1 MCTHEYGSKVS
12 SQCCS
17 SLPFTLAFWGN
28 LSLTCGFQLCWAGRP
43 RDLCTWLPVLQLWA
57 DSSPPLHFVMRV
69 LRTYS
74 GLRACLANTWL
85 FELSLCPR
93 FCYVYICNYVC
104 TLAVAIYGSQEAAS
118 SIDPCFLCNW
128 DSVSFICLSVCLNLD
143 IISLYSSDWPGTH
156 CIDQPGLEWQ
166 KSTCFYLPSS
176 GTKAICHHTIRRCL
190 LSFHRPS
197 WLACEL
203 LNILLSSL
211 LTLQSY
217 SIWL

>member
-1 MCTHEYGSKVS
+1 MNMEARSALTAAPHCLSPWRSEVICPWPVVFSYARLADPGIYVS
-12 SQCCS
+12 DSQCCS
-17 SLPFTLAFWGN
+17 YEHIPLH
-28 LSLTCGFQLCWAGRP
+28 
-43 RDLCTWLPVLQLWA
+43 
-57 DSSPPLHFVMRV
+57 PLHFVMRV

-143 IISLYSSDWPGTH
+143 IVSLYSSDWPGTH

-166 KSTCFYLPSS
+166 KSTCLYLPSS
-176 GTKAICHHTIRRCL
+176 GTKAICHHTIRLCL

-203 LNILLSSL
+203 LNILMSSL